1 MIYFFSHEKKGW
13 KMETISVEQIVV
25 DEQFEDRFADQE
37 LLDSINENGVLTPL
51 TLYRNKDVH
60 VVLEGHRRLD
70 AIKRLGIE
78 DVPYILVPAPESAQE
93 AKSFQVI
100 VNRHRKDMKPTHV
113 ADAIMDLK
121 ESGVKQ
127 KEIARR
133 FRLRE
138 SEVSTYLTL
147 ARGHVKIRSA
157 VNLGRLTLSAAEPLL
172 TKSMEIQEE
181 LADAAIGAKTVRKV
195 RALIKT
201 QAFQADVEAQQG
213 DLDTDIDPLD
223 YLLLDEVTRMT
234 ENLDPLL
241 KQGFT
246 SPAIAE
252 QILMNTNKLRV
263 GTDQLER
270 MAVAVLSGSTFER
283 VEKAEEEE
291 KLVF

>member
-1 MIYFFSHEKKGW
+1 MDI
-13 KMETISVEQIVV
+13 ISVERLVV
-25 DEQFEDRFADQE
+25 EEQFEDRFADQE
-37 LLDSINENGVLTPL
+37 LLDSIQENGLLTPL
-51 TLYRNKDVH
+51 TVYESKDFY
-60 VVLEGHRRLD
+60 VVLEGHRRFD

-78 DVPYILVPAPESAQE
+78 EVQVTLVPAPESAQE

-100 VNRHRKDMKPTHV
+100 VNRHRKDMMPTHV
-113 ADAIMDLK
+113 ADAIMTLK
-121 ESGVKQ
+121 EADVKQ

-147 ARGHVKIRSA
+147 ARGHEKIRDA
-157 VNLGRLTLSAAEPLL
+157 VNAGRLTLSAAEPLL
-172 TKSMEIQEE
+172 TKPMEIQEA

-223 YLLLDEVTRMT
+223 YLTLDEITRMDESLEILT
-234 ENLDPLL
+234 
-241 KQGFT
+241 KQGFS

-252 QILMNTNKLRV
+252 QIILHTNKIV
-263 GTDQLER
+263 SNAGQLER
-270 MAVAVLSGSTFER
+270 MAVSIISGDIPEKIEVATEEIFE
-283 VEKAEEEE
+283 EGE
-291 KLVF
+291 LVF